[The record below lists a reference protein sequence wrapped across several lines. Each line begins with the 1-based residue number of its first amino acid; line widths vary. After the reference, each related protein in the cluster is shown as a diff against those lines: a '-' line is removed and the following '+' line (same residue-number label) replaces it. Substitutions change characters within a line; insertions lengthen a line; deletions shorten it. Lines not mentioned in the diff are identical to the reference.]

1 MKSIE
6 IESSNI
12 KSLFYDEIKNELL
25 VFFKSKPSLYI
36 YKNVD
41 KSIYNK
47 IKNMNKQDIGK
58 YLKNNLFDTY
68 NYKKI
73 Y

>member
-41 KSIYNK
+41 KYIYNK